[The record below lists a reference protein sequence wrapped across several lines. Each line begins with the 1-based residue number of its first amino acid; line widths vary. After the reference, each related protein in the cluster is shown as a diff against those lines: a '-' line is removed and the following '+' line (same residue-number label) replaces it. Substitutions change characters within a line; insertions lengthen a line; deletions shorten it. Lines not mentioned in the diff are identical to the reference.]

1 MIRFRWLALIGAV
14 GCLACGP
21 TGPQEEPAEEM
32 VGALMD
38 TVLTPFGQIPVAVAM
53 DRDRWLVVAPDWDAA
68 VVANFA
74 TGSHQPLGKGPGVDY
89 QRPIDVF
96 AAGDSIYLA
105 DWGMRRLTA
114 WSRDGQLLGE
124 VPLPEAAGGLF
135 PKARDGVGW
144 FYFEQPLYGGTDG
157 VGLRDS
163 IPILRARVGSTVADT
178 VLRLAP
184 PDVLEVTREN
194 RTRVERAV
202 FGGQD
207 RWGVLPSGDLWVA
220 RIVRNRVIWLRKD
233 GARTTG
239 RGLPDPVWEVTD
251 YDRESF
257 MAQFPPDLRS
267 TASGLPFALIKPPFE
282 RAFTGPD
289 QNIWL
294 EKSKQ
299 GLDSLRRIHVVDS
312 VGNLT
317 RVLAVPTRGS
327 IIAVGDSVLL
337 IAEQWREGVR
347 LLRARI
353 P

>member
-202 FGGQD
+202 FGGQ
-207 RWGVLPSGDLWVA
+207 
-220 RIVRNRVIWLRKD
+220 
-233 GARTTG
+233 
-239 RGLPDPVWEVTD
+239 EVTD